1 MPMDRRGKR
10 WWLLLLV
17 IPWIALLSTPL
28 YSRMTPAVRSFP
40 FFYWFQFLWIPLS
53 AAITY
58 LVYRKSGR

>member
-1 MPMDRRGKR
+1 MTRPRKR

-17 IPWIALLSTPL
+17 IPWIALLAAPF
-28 YSRMTPAVRSFP
+28 YSRMTPAVWSFP
-40 FFYWFQFLWIPLS
+40 LFYWYQFLWIPLS